1 MRPVESVY
9 SLSPK
14 LDSVKSSKR
23 RPVDGGNG
31 RSELSRCAPTVG
43 GEDADE
49 IDSIS
54 YCYHTVTKNRGKER
68 KAALRVGGLSFLSSI
83 AYLSNLMGGSLFLLP
98 DGTPYH
104 VDSMLFPCLP
114 YVKTAQ
120 QATTSVVF
128 EQGMR
133 EVIGMKRAFPDIM

>member
-1 MRPVESVY
+1 MEETDDLRCPHMP
-9 SLSPK
+9 SPLGEKTPTK
-14 LDSVKSSKR
+14 LI
-23 RPVDGGNG
+23 
-31 RSELSRCAPTVG
+31 RSA
-43 GEDADE
+43 
-49 IDSIS
+49 I
-54 YCYHTVTKNRGKER
+54 CYHKVTKNRGKER
-68 KAALRVGGLSFLSSI
+68 KTTLRVGGLSFLSSI

>member
-14 LDSVKSSKR
+14 LVSVKSSKR

-54 YCYHTVTKNRGKER
+54 YCYHTVTKK
-68 KAALRVGGLSFLSSI
+68 
-83 AYLSNLMGGSLFLLP
+83 
-98 DGTPYH
+98 
-104 VDSMLFPCLP
+104 
-114 YVKTAQ
+114 
-120 QATTSVVF
+120 
-128 EQGMR
+128 
-133 EVIGMKRAFPDIM
+133 

>member
-9 SLSPK
+9 SLNPK
-14 LDSVKSSKR
+14 LVSVKSSKR

-54 YCYHTVTKNRGKER
+54 YCYHIVTKKIEERRGRPPCELVVYPSFPLLLIYRTSWEDRCSCSLTGRRTTSILCCFHAFLTSKPHNRPLRPLSLNRG
-68 KAALRVGGLSFLSSI
+68 
-83 AYLSNLMGGSLFLLP
+83 
-98 DGTPYH
+98 
-104 VDSMLFPCLP
+104 C
-114 YVKTAQ
+114 VK
-120 QATTSVVF
+120 S
-128 EQGMR
+128 
-133 EVIGMKRAFPDIM
+133 